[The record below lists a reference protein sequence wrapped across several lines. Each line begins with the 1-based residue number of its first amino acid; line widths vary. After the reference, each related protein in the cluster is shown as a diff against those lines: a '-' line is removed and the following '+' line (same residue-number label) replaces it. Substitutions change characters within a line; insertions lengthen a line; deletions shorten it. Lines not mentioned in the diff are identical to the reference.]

1 MSKQCLLRMEP
12 AVINLYV
19 ELLAVKCY
27 NIQNNNNHNHN
38 HKHNHNH
45 NNFIHLGKRQVSQ
58 STKIDRLILIG
69 YQHTRMLLLQ
79 NVIVLVLQ

>member
-19 ELLAVKCY
+19 QLLAVKCY
-27 NIQNNNNHNHN
+27 NIQNNNNNN
-38 HKHNHNH
+38 
-45 NNFIHLGKRQVSQ
+45 NNFIYLGKRPVTQ
-58 STKIDRLILIG
+58 STKIDRLVLIG

-79 NVIVLVLQ
+79 NINVLVLQ